1 MPQIVCSISLDV
13 GVSDSGLCLMAKSG
27 DYGSRRLSV
36 QLTDCGA
43 PIVLGE
49 DVSVLLNISKQGERK
64 SFTGVVSEKGEADF
78 VLPAFLLECAGTA
91 KCDVSVVDAVGNRLT
106 SAVFEV
112 AVEESV
118 CPGEGVS
125 ADENPDVVAQLLAS
139 ERVYELSLSRL
150 SDRFLLAPLLNRK
163 YTVDLSDAALVEGNT
178 WKHIELDLPTPRAD
192 GEESWVLLYC
202 HAPVSEA
209 AGPVVIDWGDATERL
224 FADGLVPTINMGDF
238 DVVCIYSHAQGKW
251 QIGVVQ
257 YGTAEASV

>member
-43 PIVLGE
+43 PIVLGA
-49 DVSVLLNISKQGERK
+49 DVSALLNISKDGEKK
-64 SFTGVVSEKGEADF
+64 SFAGFVNEKGEADF
-78 VLPAFLLECAGTA
+78 LLPAFLLERAGGA
-91 KCDVSVVDAVGNRLT
+91 KCDVSVIDTAGNRLT

-118 CPGEGVS
+118 CPGEGIS
-125 ADENPDVVAQLLAS
+125 SDENPDVVARLLAS
-139 ERVYELSLSRL
+139 ERVYELGLAKL
-150 SDRFLLAPLLNRK
+150 SDRFLLAPALNRK
-163 YTVDLSDAALVEGNT
+163 YTVDLSDAALVEGNS
-178 WKHIELDLPTPRAD
+178 WKHIKLNLPVPKEE

-202 HAPVSEA
+202 HAPISET
-209 AGPVVIDWGDATERL
+209 AGPVVIDWGNTKERA

-257 YGTAEASV
+257 YGAAEASV